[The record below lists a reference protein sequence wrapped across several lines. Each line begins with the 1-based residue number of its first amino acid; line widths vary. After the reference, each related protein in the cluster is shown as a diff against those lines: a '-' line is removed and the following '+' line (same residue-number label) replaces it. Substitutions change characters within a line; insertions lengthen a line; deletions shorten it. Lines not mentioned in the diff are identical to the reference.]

1 MSCKYC
7 LVGDYF
13 GMCTC
18 SITNT
23 QCPFMRRCSIERRWL
38 PLGGMDGC
46 TLQNKRKVK
55 AMLGANEYAVQ
66 FERNGKLY
74 IERNGGMIKIANP
87 FDHIPD
93 TIELVQIENE
103 LYIKGFE
110 PKKAE
115 PKKAEPK
122 KSKKSDKKKDK

>member
-1 MSCKYC
+1 
-7 LVGDYF
+7 
-13 GMCTC
+13 
-18 SITNT
+18 
-23 QCPFMRRCSIERRWL
+23 
-38 PLGGMDGC
+38 
-46 TLQNKRKVK
+46 
-55 AMLGANEYAVQ
+55 MLGANEYAVQ

-87 FDHIPD
+87 FDHTPD